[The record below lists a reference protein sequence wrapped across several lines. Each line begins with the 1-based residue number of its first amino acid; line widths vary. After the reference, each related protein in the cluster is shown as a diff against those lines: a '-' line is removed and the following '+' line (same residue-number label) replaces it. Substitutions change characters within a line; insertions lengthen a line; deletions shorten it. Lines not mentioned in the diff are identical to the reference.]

1 MLENDS
7 MRLHN
12 VLASRFLLRNLCFP
26 LYFSFL
32 VLITRRKLSVIS
44 KDDLMWN
51 TLVFVLLVYG
61 PFQPYNSSS
70 ESVGYSIPIR
80 APWSQGKFINGSGF
94 FASKLGGFKTELV
107 VPCQGE
113 SKLQR
118 GPQKLPLSPSPS
130 FSPSPYPWSLWPMNK
145 RGTDKTSWA
154 QRDEVCKVSQC
165 LFLWTNPG
173 MLFETAPRYRKI
185 EIWYWKP
192 GAQEVGDLSQNKI
205 SFSSR
210 WLGDERR
217 YPGVSGIEG
226 LPGQW
231 NTESCQYER
240 ANILLVKWKE
250 QGHSSAELCFQTIAA
265 DRDLGWTQKVELR
278 KDKCESLCE
287 ALEEVNYLPLDK

>member
-1 MLENDS
+1 MLEKDIVS
-7 MRLHN
+7 LHN

-130 FSPSPYPWSLWPMNK
+130 FSPSHILGASGLWIKEGQTRPAEHKGMRYVRFLSACFFEPILACCLK
-145 RGTDKTSWA
+145 LLPDTERLKSGTENLGHRK
-154 QRDEVCKVSQC
+154 
-165 LFLWTNPG
+165 L
-173 MLFETAPRYRKI
+173 ET
-185 EIWYWKP
+185 
-192 GAQEVGDLSQNKI
+192 
-205 SFSSR
+205 
-210 WLGDERR
+210 
-217 YPGVSGIEG
+217 
-226 LPGQW
+226 
-231 NTESCQYER
+231 
-240 ANILLVKWKE
+240 
-250 QGHSSAELCFQTIAA
+250 
-265 DRDLGWTQKVELR
+265 
-278 KDKCESLCE
+278 
-287 ALEEVNYLPLDK
+287 